1 MRIPSAIAA
10 AAAVA
15 LVSST
20 AMAGTLDDV
29 KARGHLL
36 CGITTGLAGFA
47 SPDDQ
52 GEWHGLDVDVC
63 RAVAAGIFGDPKGGV
78 KFITSTAKTRFPQLQ
93 SGEVDML
100 SRVTT
105 WTFDRDVKL
114 GFEFTN
120 VNYYDGQ
127 GFMVRKDL
135 GVKSGLDLDGASVC
149 VVTGTTTEL
158 NLGDF
163 FRSNNMSYTPVVYER
178 PDEVRPAY
186 EQGRC
191 DVWTTDSSGLAA
203 QKSTLANPDEHMILP
218 TIISKEPLGP
228 VVRHGDNQ
236 WGDVVRWSLNVMI
249 IAEELGITSAN
260 VDDMKANTKNPEIK
274 RMLGVEGEYGARLG
288 LPNDWAFNIIK
299 MVGNYGE
306 SFARNVGVDTPLGL
320 PRGLNELW
328 TKGGI
333 LYTPPFR

>member
-1 MRIPSAIAA
+1 MKIPSALAA

-15 LVSST
+15 LVSSI
-20 AMAGTLDDV
+20 AMAGTLDDI

-114 GFEFTN
+114 GFEFTG

-249 IAEELGITSAN
+249 IAEELGVTSAN
-260 VDDMKANTKNPEIK
+260 VDDMKASTQNPEIK

>member
-1 MRIPSAIAA
+1 
-10 AAAVA
+10 
-15 LVSST
+15 
-20 AMAGTLDDV
+20 
-29 KARGHLL
+29 
-36 CGITTGLAGFA
+36 
-47 SPDDQ
+47 
-52 GEWHGLDVDVC
+52 
-63 RAVAAGIFGDPKGGV
+63 
-78 KFITSTAKTRFPQLQ
+78 
-93 SGEVDML
+93 
-100 SRVTT
+100 
-105 WTFDRDVKL
+105 
-114 GFEFTN
+114 
-120 VNYYDGQ
+120 
-127 GFMVRKDL
+127 MVRKDL

-163 FRSNNMSYTPVVYER
+163 FRSNNMSYTPVVMER

-186 EQGRC
+186 EAGRC

-203 QKSTLANPDEHMILP
+203 QKSVLKVPDDHMILP

-249 IAEELGITSAN
+249 IAEELGVTSAN
-260 VDDMKANTKNPEIK
+260 VADMKASSTNPEIK

-306 SFARNVGVDTPLGL
+306 SYAKNVGVDTPLGL

>member
-10 AAAVA
+10 VAAVA

-20 AMAGTLDDV
+20 AMAGTLDDI

-36 CGITTGLAGFA
+36 CGVGTGLAGFE

-63 RAVAAGIFGDPKGGV
+63 RAVASGIFGDPKAV

-100 SRVTT
+100 SRTTT

-186 EQGRC
+186 EAGRC

-203 QKSTLANPDEHMILP
+203 QKSTLKNPDEHMILP

-249 IAEELGITSAN
+249 IAEELGITSGN
-260 VDDMKANTKNPEIK
+260 VDDMRANSKNPEIK

-306 SFARNVGVDTPLGL
+306 SYAKNVGVDTPLGL

>member
-1 MRIPSAIAA
+1 MKYSHMIAA
-10 AAAVA
+10 GAAATLLAASVA
-15 LVSST
+15 S
-20 AMAGTLDDV
+20 AGTLDDV
-29 KARGHLL
+29 KGRGHLL
-36 CGITTGLAGFA
+36 CGVTTGLAGFA
-47 SPDDQ
+47 APDDK

-63 RAVAAGIFGDPKGGV
+63 RAVASGIFGDPNSV

-114 GFEFTN
+114 GFEFTG

-135 GVKSGLDLDGASVC
+135 GVKSGKELDGASVC

-158 NLGDF
+158 NLGDY
-163 FRSNNMSYTPVVYER
+163 FRANGMEYKPIVYEK
-178 PDEVRPAY
+178 PDELRPAY
-186 EQGRC
+186 EAGRC

-203 QKSTLANPDEHMILP
+203 QKSVLKNPDAHMILP
-218 TIISKEPLGP
+218 DLISKEPLGP
-228 VVRHGDNQ
+228 VVRHGDHQ

-249 IAEELGITSAN
+249 IAEELGITQNN
-260 VDDMKANTKNPEIK
+260 VDEMKANTKHPEIK
-274 RMLGVEGEYGARLG
+274 RILGVEGEYGARLG
-288 LPNDWAFNIIK
+288 VPNEWAYNIIK
-299 MVGNYGE
+299 SVGNYGE
-306 SFARNVGVDTPLGL
+306 AFERHVGVNTPLSL
-320 PRGLNELW
+320 PRGLNQLW

-333 LYTPPFR
+333 LYAPPFR